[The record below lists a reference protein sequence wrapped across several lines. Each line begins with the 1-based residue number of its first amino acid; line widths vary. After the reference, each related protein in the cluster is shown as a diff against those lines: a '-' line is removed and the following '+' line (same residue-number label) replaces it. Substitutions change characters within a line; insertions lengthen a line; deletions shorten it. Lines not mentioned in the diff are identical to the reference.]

1 MVGPVVVQRVV
12 KILWKYQ
19 RYVLCVVVPVVQ
31 RVIRYQLSR
40 YSVQTAMTA
49 VWWLPV
55 VVALPVVGCIRHR
68 LSVGNRLSLL
78 IVSPV
83 VVNKYKVDDTWVS
96 MDIIRC
102 FRVARSRVII
112 AGKSAADC
120 SMVAGRGRAGDY
132 KDVVVSGLMVEHGAP
147 DKWEHAYKFTVE
159 GLRLFNIWNA
169 S

>member
-1 MVGPVVVQRVV
+1 M
-12 KILWKYQ
+12 
-19 RYVLCVVVPVVQ
+19 
-31 RVIRYQLSR
+31 
-40 YSVQTAMTA
+40 
-49 VWWLPV
+49 
-55 VVALPVVGCIRHR
+55 
-68 LSVGNRLSLL
+68 
-78 IVSPV
+78 
-83 VVNKYKVDDTWVS
+83 NKYKVDDTWVS